1 LAAKK
6 DFIVGADI
14 NMFKE
19 LAASG
24 REGVRGMVGEKR
36 KKETKT
42 INTKKCTCYT
52 YDSFFCSIS
61 ACLLYACG

>member
-1 LAAKK
+1 MCGTHTHTYISLAAKK

-24 REGVRGMVGEKR
+24 REGVRGMVKH
-36 KKETKT
+36 K
-42 INTKKCTCYT
+42 
-52 YDSFFCSIS
+52 
-61 ACLLYACG
+61 